1 MKYEEYAHKNGYV
14 ARLYGKSSLCVYF
27 NGKKVLHTGFRNVH
41 TEDEVMEMLEDM
53 PKFFNSIEKMAEDVW
68 IYKTEMEELLKVAA
82 VLLSNE
88 KEGKVSIEYDSI
100 KATISKKSKNC
111 VSVYIFDINKRKV
124 NIIMEVVL
132 ALIFIMLGIIGLM
145 IK

>member
-1 MKYEEYAHKNGYV
+1 
-14 ARLYGKSSLCVYF
+14 
-27 NGKKVLHTGFRNVH
+27 
-41 TEDEVMEMLEDM
+41 
-53 PKFFNSIEKMAEDVW
+53 
-68 IYKTEMEELLKVAA
+68 MEELLKVTA

-100 KATISKKSKNC
+100 KATISKKSKNG
-111 VSVYIFDINKRKV
+111 VSFYIFDINKRKV